1 MRLTNLVASKGRSSE
16 SQTTLATLMR
26 LQGYLDSFMLA
37 HQQQQHHSALQ
48 PSDLV
53 QIIETNRFAAKTQD
67 KINCEYLLAFF
78 ERVGLHIV

>member
-1 MRLTNLVASKGRSSE
+1 MRLTNLVSSKGKSSE

-37 HQQQQHHSALQ
+37 HHSALQ

-53 QIIETNRFAAKTQD
+53 QIIETNRFVAKT
-67 KINCEYLLAFF
+67 
-78 ERVGLHIV
+78 